1 MIAGLRDALIAAGY
15 TAEGLRGVVGTPP
28 GIGPRHDRE
37 VYLRR
42 LGHDEIGILARLFWV
57 GAPVDE
63 QDARRALEPFELTA
77 LVESDLVELRDGQ
90 AHATMGIE
98 VYEDLYLVSDFD
110 EAKVSPDYVT
120 GINRSARL
128 LADLTIRRPVRSTL
142 DLGTGSGI
150 QALLASPHSEH
161 VVAVDTNP
169 RALAC
174 AELNAQLNDVSGFEA
189 RTGSW
194 FEPVHEPEFDLIVV
208 NPPFA
213 VSPDTDLAYR
223 DSELPADEVSL
234 SILRGAAKRLA
245 EGGYAHI
252 ECNWVHPPRGDWR
265 EPLESAFAGTD
276 CDAVLLKFETFDS
289 LEYAASWT
297 RILDDF
303 GAFHSA
309 LDRWL
314 EYYRRAGIE
323 AVSWGVVILRRR
335 SLGQNWVRA
344 FDVPGFPA
352 RAAGSH
358 VERLFT
364 GKDYLRALS
373 SDDELAKG
381 VFALPEGVRFEHR
394 YGPCEQGHTL
404 VVIPDSVGFS
414 ARIAPDAAQAIA
426 RCDGE
431 LELGALG
438 GDRASVAAGARRLL
452 ELGLLEPRPR

>member
-1 MIAGLRDALIAAGY
+1 MIAGLRDALIGAEY
-15 TAEGLRGVVGTPP
+15 TAEGLKRALGTSP

-42 LGHDEIGILARLFWV
+42 LGDDKIGILARLFWV
-57 GAPVDE
+57 GAPVAE
-63 QDARRALEPFELTA
+63 QDARRATEPFELTA
-77 LVESDLVELRDGQ
+77 LVESGLVELREGQ
-90 AHATMGIE
+90 AHAAMGID

-110 EAKVSPDYVT
+110 EAKLTPNYVT

-128 LADLTIRRPVRSTL
+128 LADLTVRRPVRSTL

-150 QALLASPHSEH
+150 QGFLASRHSER
-161 VVAVDTNP
+161 VVAVEMNP

-174 AELNAQLNDVSGFEA
+174 AELNAQLNEISGFETRA
-189 RTGSW
+189 GSW
-194 FEPVHEPEFDLIVV
+194 FEPVHEREFDLIVA

-234 SILRGAAKRLA
+234 SIVRGAAERLA

-252 ECNWVHPPRGDWR
+252 ECNWVHPLDGDWR
-265 EPLESAFAGTD
+265 EPLEAAFAGTD

-297 RILDDF
+297 RILDEL
-303 GAFHSA
+303 GAFHAA

-314 EYYRRAGIE
+314 DYYRRAGIE

-335 SLGQNWVRA
+335 SLGRNWVRA
-344 FDVPGFPA
+344 FEVPGFPA
-352 RAAGSH
+352 RAAGSQ

-364 GKDYLRALS
+364 AKDYLRGLS
-373 SDDELAKG
+373 SDDELVNA
-381 VFALPEGVRFEHR
+381 VFALPEGIRFEHR
-394 YGPCEQGHTL
+394 YAPGEPGHVL
-404 VVIPDSVGFS
+404 VVVPDSVGFS

-431 LELGALG
+431 LALSELG